1 MYSSYSSIS
10 APHDAS
16 WLCQPKA
23 PVVTYWTMG
32 EVALYSI
39 KVCTPVVKLLS
50 CECHKTLQNISQRW
64 HGLFACQLVVVSEEV
79 ITWAYGG
86 TRPQLVRHVDYS
98 YHTHSHCTH
107 FFNNEM
113 YSGWICAHWFTKD
126 REKMAATLQT
136 MFSVAP
142 MLLNFDSKFIDIC
155 SYGSNW
161 QWINIGLDGL
171 VPIRRQAII
180 WTNNGLS
187 LWRIYASLAVDVLIW
202 YLYAHVWNWLHS

>member
-1 MYSSYSSIS
+1 MIVSTQSSGGNLLNYGRSGIIQYKSLYTCCEI
-10 APHDAS
+10 AIMWMPQNLTKHK
-16 WLCQPKA
+16 P
-23 PVVTYWTMG
+23 
-32 EVALYSI
+32 ALA
-39 KVCTPVVKLLS
+39 
-50 CECHKTLQNISQRW
+50 W
-64 HGLFACQLVVVSEEV
+64 LFACQLVVVSEEA

-180 WTNNGLS
+180 WTNNG
-187 LWRIYASLAVDVLIW
+187 
-202 YLYAHVWNWLHS
+202 